1 MQFKYPELLW
11 ALFLL
16 LIPILIHLFQLRR
29 FKKTPFTNVKLLQ
42 KVVSESRR
50 SNSLKKWLLLA
61 TRLLLFA
68 SFIIAFAQPFFAKK
82 TALQNTE
89 TTIYLDDSFS
99 MQAKTEKGTLL
110 ETAIQE
116 LIKSVPGDKPFN
128 LFTNTI
134 EFKDVTLKDIQNNLL
149 TLKTFSKQLNL
160 DEINLKATT
169 LFSKDENVV
178 KNLVLISDFQ
188 KRMSTAVIDTSNIVQ
203 KHLVQLAPNVLDN
216 ISLDTLYIS
225 SSGTENIELTALLTS
240 NTDRQSTPVS
250 LFNGE
255 KLIAKTSAAFQDNKS
270 EVTFTLSTEDV
281 IKGKLEISDA
291 GLAYDNRLYFNIDEK
306 EKPKVLVIGDASSD
320 FLKRIYSDDEFMF
333 SSFTLKNLNYRDI
346 DTQNLIVLNELEN
359 IPNSLIA
366 SLSSFVDN
374 GGNLVIIPSIELD
387 LNGYNQLLS
396 RFSIGSYLQ
405 EIIAERNITQI
416 AFSHPLFQNV
426 FEKNV
431 KNFQYPKVSKY
442 LKISTTAPSILKF
455 QGGDPF
461 LSGAKGVY
469 LFTASISNQNSNFKQ
484 SPLIVP
490 TFYKMGV
497 NSLKSN
503 DLYKTID
510 GLVEIDIAKTLSKDH
525 ILKVLKGEYEFIPQ
539 QQSYANKVSLTFN
552 NSPSEDG
559 IYGISENGTALK
571 NISFNYPRDESTLIY
586 LDLNNIKSNSKQ
598 TSISTL
604 FQNLQN
610 DNTITE
616 LWKWFVILAVLFILI
631 EVLIIKFLK

>member
-128 LFTNTI
+128 LFTNTV
-134 EFKDVTLKDIQNNLL
+134 EFKEVTLKDIQNNLL

-178 KNLVLISDFQ
+178 KNLILISDFQ
-188 KRMSTAVIDTSNIVQ
+188 KRMSTEVIDTSNIVQ
-203 KHLVQLAPNVLDN
+203 KHLVQLAPNVLEN

-240 NTDRQSTPVS
+240 KTDRQSTPVS

-255 KLIAKTSAAFQDNKS
+255 KLIAKTSAAFQAYKS

-320 FLKRIYSDDEFMF
+320 FLKRIYTEDEFVF

-359 IPNSLIA
+359 IPNSLMA

-387 LNGYNQLLS
+387 LNGYN
-396 RFSIGSYLQ
+396 
-405 EIIAERNITQI
+405 
-416 AFSHPLFQNV
+416 
-426 FEKNV
+426 
-431 KNFQYPKVSKY
+431 
-442 LKISTTAPSILKF
+442 
-455 QGGDPF
+455 
-461 LSGAKGVY
+461 
-469 LFTASISNQNSNFKQ
+469 
-484 SPLIVP
+484 
-490 TFYKMGV
+490 
-497 NSLKSN
+497 
-503 DLYKTID
+503 
-510 GLVEIDIAKTLSKDH
+510 
-525 ILKVLKGEYEFIPQ
+525 
-539 QQSYANKVSLTFN
+539 
-552 NSPSEDG
+552 
-559 IYGISENGTALK
+559 
-571 NISFNYPRDESTLIY
+571 
-586 LDLNNIKSNSKQ
+586 
-598 TSISTL
+598 
-604 FQNLQN
+604 
-610 DNTITE
+610 
-616 LWKWFVILAVLFILI
+616 
-631 EVLIIKFLK
+631 